1 MTTFDYTSRDYSS
14 IQEDLLARAAEVLP
28 EWTSRDSS
36 DFGMLMVDLWSYM
49 GDVLHFYVDRA
60 AREAFLNTATQRESV
75 LAIANLLDY
84 IPVGRRAATA
94 TISLNASQTTATDSS
109 PIYLPQFTR
118 FVATPLVETATPVVF
133 TLNNPIAFV
142 ATSAGASANI
152 EADGVVYQTY
162 PKTQIINVGVTEGE
176 RFEETY
182 TSTGQITQRISLKK
196 TGVVNASVNV
206 LVSEGPNG
214 QDLLYNYVERLI
226 SGTNFSRI
234 FTIET
239 NADGQATVVFGNGIN
254 GKIPTTNA
262 PIKITY
268 RRSRGTAGNVLA
280 GSIKALEST
289 TVLNKPP
296 LDGLVV
302 VPNTVRAAGGFDAES
317 IASMRSNI
325 PVSFRTQ
332 DRAVSLKDYKDLV
345 KRVSGVVKS
354 TAFVSNGGGASAN
367 TVEILAVEPQADYG
381 SSNTLVLSQEVITEI
396 ENYLAPRE
404 IVFVTSN
411 VGASVTLTPVNLV
424 ASIKVKDG
432 YVREDVKDK
441 VDTAVREIFSFDNM
455 DFGASVSLGTLYR
468 TILDVDGVDFA
479 VVTRFTTTG
488 NNVID
493 DVGGFVGVGS
503 SQTSM
508 LVISTTS
515 TYTLTMSGGI
525 TALGS

>member
-1 MTTFDYTSRDYSS
+1 MTTFDYTSRDYAS
-14 IQEDLLARAAEVLP
+14 IQEDLLARASEVLP
-28 EWTSRDSS
+28 EWTSRDAS

-94 TISLNASQTTATDSS
+94 NISLNAAQTTATDTS
-109 PIYLPQFTR
+109 PVYLPQYTR
-118 FVATPLVETATPVVF
+118 FVATPLVDTATPVIF
-133 TLNNPIAFV
+133 TLNTPIAFT
-142 ATSAGASANI
+142 ATSSGASANL
-152 EADGVVYQTY
+152 EVDGVVYQTY
-162 PKTQIINVGVTEGE
+162 PKTQVISVGVTEGE

-182 TSTGQITQRISLKK
+182 TSTGRISQRIPLKK
-196 TGVVNASVNV
+196 SGVVNSSVSV
-206 LVSEGPNG
+206 LVSEGANG

-226 SGTNFSRI
+226 SGTSFSRI

-239 NADGQATVVFGNGIN
+239 NADGQANVVFGNGIN

-262 PIKITY
+262 QIKITY
-268 RRSRGTAGNVLA
+268 RRSRGAAGNVLV
-280 GSIKALEST
+280 GSIKSLEST

-296 LDGLVV
+296 LDGLVII
-302 VPNTVRAAGGFDAES
+302 PNTVRAAGGFDAES

-332 DRAVSLKDYKDLV
+332 DRAVSLSDYRDLV

-354 TAFVSNGGGASAN
+354 TAYLDNNV
-367 TVEILAVEPQADYG
+367 VEIRAVEPQADYG
-381 SSNTLVLSQEVITEI
+381 SSNTLVLSADTVTDI
-396 ENYLAPRE
+396 EEYLAPRE

-424 ASIKVKDG
+424 ASVKVKDG

-441 VDTAVREIFSFDNM
+441 VDTSVREIFSFDNM

-468 TILDVDGVDFA
+468 TILDVEGVDFA

-488 NNVID
+488 SNVID
-493 DVGGFVGVGS
+493 DINGFVGVGS